1 MKKLDHFPD
10 RDGNNSNNSNNNNN
24 NNDNN
29 DKKKS
34 SPCTIIAYTRITL
47 ILRTDADY
55 APPRNSDNG
64 FIFHGSRR
72 AAIDTSDGDG
82 RGGGEGRGYG
92 GDDIVRRPGG

>member
-1 MKKLDHFPD
+1 M
-10 RDGNNSNNSNNNNN
+10 GITVITVIITIITTITMI
-24 NNDNN
+24 
-29 DKKKS
+29 KKKS

-82 RGGGEGRGYG
+82 RGGGYGKGYG